1 MLVLLHDET
10 NRRTGIL
17 SLIAGIV
24 IVVVIKKRKEKKK
37 RAKLS
42 ALGAS
47 REAEDPFATQD
58 SQLGVTTQIT
68 ANPRQSSTRSS
79 VSGSSG
85 PSPGDDPFLTESE
98 KAILTRVASRDGEAN
113 ANVDLNVSKLP
124 HPLVVWCTDNFKAK
138 QFGGVTARVL

>member
-1 MLVLLHDET
+1 
-10 NRRTGIL
+10 
-17 SLIAGIV
+17 
-24 IVVVIKKRKEKKK
+24 VVIKKRKEKKK

-42 ALGAS
+42 AEALGAS

-113 ANVDLNVSKLP
+113 ANVDLNLNSSGESRRGFSEAVKAFIVKSRRLTYKLGP
-124 HPLVVWCTDNFKAK
+124 
-138 QFGGVTARVL
+138 